1 MHATVM
7 RSNECA
13 KRVLVCTLGLAAGCA
28 SDAADDGG
36 TDGASTS
43 ESTAADDG
51 SGPGSATLEDSAD
64 GSESGSASA
73 DDAPQPT
80 TSGGSSDDGTDT
92 GSFPEPVP
100 DDCITEVTP
109 GHHAFVCDGLTYDV
123 EVPDT
128 CLDMAC
134 GMVFDVHGY
143 TMSAQMEEANT
154 GLRALGQ
161 RYGYIVVQPNAEPDP
176 PAASW
181 SAAIDDPKVFDFMQ
195 RVAAAWHVD
204 PDRWHFTG
212 FSQGGFMSW
221 RFICD
226 HADVL
231 ASVAPGAACD
241 GAVAFGDCSF
251 MGEEVPS
258 EPIDI
263 LYLHGTSDA
272 LINFGCAGPRRD
284 AVVAHFG
291 LGEEEVVQ
299 EDDDHRWT
307 RHTSDEATF
316 EFIEHDYAA
325 ATAIIAGHCFPGSQ
339 DESGAPGQLFSFACV
354 EPNAFVWGDAVMQ
367 FFVDHPRG

>member
-1 MHATVM
+1 M
-7 RSNECA
+7 RSNERA
-13 KRVLVCTLGLAAGCA
+13 EWVLASTLGLAAACA
-28 SDAADDGG
+28 SDAEDDGG
-36 TDGASTS
+36 TGEASTS
-43 ESTAADDG
+43 ESTATDDG
-51 SGPGSATLEDSAD
+51 AGPSSATLDDADDSD
-64 GSESGSASA
+64 GGSGSA

-80 TSGGSSDDGTDT
+80 TSSDDTADDTDT

-109 GHHAFVCDGLTYDV
+109 GHHEFQCDGLTYDV

-128 CLDMAC
+128 CLEMAC
-134 GMVFDVHGY
+134 GMIFDVHGY
-143 TMSAQMEEANT
+143 TMSAQMEDANT
-154 GLRALGQ
+154 NLRALGQ
-161 RYGYIVVQPNAEPDP
+161 LHGYIVVQPNAEPDP

-181 SAAIDDPKVFDFMQ
+181 SAAIDDPKVFDFME
-195 RVAAAWHVD
+195 RTAAAWHVD
-204 PDRWHFTG
+204 PNRWHFTG

-241 GAVAFGDCSF
+241 GELGFGDCTF
-251 MGEEVPS
+251 TGEDVPS

-272 LINFGCAGPRRD
+272 LINFACAGPRRD

-291 LGEEEVVQ
+291 LGEEEVVE
-299 EDDDHRWT
+299 EDDEHRWT
-307 RHTSDEATF
+307 RHTGDDAVY

-325 ATAIIAGHCFPGSQ
+325 ATGIIAGHCFPGST

-354 EPNAFVWGDAVMQ
+354 QPNAFVWGEAVMQ
-367 FFVDHPRG
+367 FFIDHPKG